1 MARLAFR
8 IRSHRTGPALKPVF
22 RPAVV
27 AALALGMLALT
38 FAGGCGLD
46 DEKAILMAAGSY
58 GDVAI
63 ALSDESLR
71 PVTERFLAAF
81 NPQVTFVIQPET
93 VFKVDVF
100 GPDQWE
106 TARGYKNALLLVRMG
121 SGGALEKQAKR
132 LVSREAWRKMEETGG
147 GIVQVPDP
155 WATYQLAVVVAA
167 RDVNG
172 LGSILRNN
180 PDKLRGIIEK
190 ESRER
195 ILRRARHE
203 GLQTGL
209 MDLYRRELGFHLEIP
224 AEFRQN
230 QYRPDG
236 FAGLELITNAPSRG
250 ITISWRDT
258 DEPAAFLADAEV
270 MVALRQEMGRVLHKE
285 ELVPESFTWSR
296 DTIGDVPCVRLE
308 GAWNST
314 DFDGGGPFR
323 CWFIPDKAHGRLYC
337 IDLLVYAPGQEKMG
351 HFRRLEAILSTFTTK
366 GSPS

>member
-1 MARLAFR
+1 MARLPSCSR
-8 IRSHRTGPALKPVF
+8 PRVPV
-22 RPAVV
+22 PV
-27 AALALGMLALT
+27 LALFCGLAL
-38 FAGGCGLD
+38 AGGCGLD

-63 ALSDESLR
+63 ALSDEALR
-71 PVTERFLAAF
+71 PATDRFLAAF

-100 GPDQWE
+100 GPDHLDA
-106 TARGYKNALLLVRMG
+106 ARGYKNVILVVRMG
-121 SGGALEKQAKR
+121 SGGAVEKQARR
-132 LVSREAWRKMEETGG
+132 LVSREAWQKMEQTGG

-155 WATYQLAVVVAA
+155 WATYQLAVVVVA

-180 PDKLRGIIEK
+180 PDKLRGIIE
-190 ESRER
+190 EENRDR
-195 ILRRARHE
+195 ILRRARHD
-203 GLQTGL
+203 GLQDGL
-209 MDLYRRELGFHLEIP
+209 MSRYWREIGFWMEIP

-230 QYRPDG
+230 QFRPDG
-236 FAGLELITNAPSRG
+236 FPGLELITNAPSRG

-258 DEPAAFLADAEV
+258 AEPTAFLADADV
-270 MVALRQEMGRVLHKE
+270 MVALRTEMGQVLHKE

-296 DTIGDVPCVRLE
+296 DTVGDVPCVRLE

-323 CWFIPDKAHGRLYC
+323 CWFIPDKARGRLYC
-337 IDLLVYAPGQEKMG
+337 VDLLVYAPGQDKMM
-351 HFRRLEAILSTFTTK
+351 HFRRLEALLSTFTTE
-366 GSPS
+366 GPQT

>member
-1 MARLAFR
+1 MPS
-8 IRSHRTGPALKPVF
+8 RSRPRVPV
-22 RPAVV
+22 PV
-27 AALALGMLALT
+27 LALVCCLVLAT
-38 FAGGCGLD
+38 GCGLD

-63 ALSDESLR
+63 ALSDETLR
-71 PVTERFLAAF
+71 PATDRFLTAF
-81 NPQVTFVIQPET
+81 NPQVTFVIQPES

-100 GPDQWE
+100 GPDHLDA
-106 TARGYKNALLLVRMG
+106 ARGYKNVILVVRMG
-121 SGGALEKQAKR
+121 SGGAVEKQAKR
-132 LVSREAWRKMEETGG
+132 LVSREAWLKMEETGG

-180 PDKLRGIIEK
+180 PDKLRGIIET
-190 ESRER
+190 ENRDR
-195 ILRRARHE
+195 ILRRARHDGLQE
-203 GLQTGL
+203 GL
-209 MDLYRRELGFHLEIP
+209 MSRYWREFGFWLEIP

-230 QYRPDG
+230 QFRPDG
-236 FAGLELITNAPSRG
+236 FPGLELITNAPSRG

-258 DEPAAFLADAEV
+258 DEPTAFLADADV
-270 MVALRQEMGRVLHKE
+270 MVALRSEMGKVLHKE

-296 DTIGDVPCVRLE
+296 ESIADVPCVRLD

-323 CWFIPDKAHGRLYC
+323 CWFIPDKARGRLYC
-337 IDLLVYAPGQEKMG
+337 VDLLVYAPGQDKMI
-351 HFRRLEAILSTFTTK
+351 HFRRLEAFLSTFSTK
-366 GSPS
+366 GPRT